1 MGEWHIGETCN
12 TCGGKV
18 MKIMWGMPLFDGTNE
33 ADREGW
39 YIGGCCIDER
49 VSRCECGATSY
60 DHDGQ
65 LVDVGT
71 RW

>member
-1 MGEWHIGETCN
+1 MGKRHIGETCS

-18 MKIMWGMPLFDGTNE
+18 MKIMWGMPTEDDASE
-33 ADREGW
+33 AKRE
-39 YIGGCCIDER
+39 GCCIDER

-71 RW
+71 YP